1 MSKITIECKK
11 ITKSFGQGDIRVQTL
26 KGIDLVAHERE
37 MIMLM
42 GPSGSGKSTLIS
54 IIGGILQQDSGQ
66 CLVLGKEINSLKG
79 EEKTKFRGRSIGF
92 MFQYFN
98 LVPTLT
104 AIENVSIPLMLNGYD
119 RKEIMN
125 RASELLHTMGL
136 DEHRFR
142 TPGNLSGG
150 EQQRVA
156 IARACIHRPPIIL
169 CDEPTSFLDRE
180 RGEKIMEILQQ
191 IKEENNCTLVVVTHD
206 PRILH
211 HADRIL
217 TIEDGVIREEDHDGA
232 VATLAGHSSK

>member
-11 ITKSFGQGDIRVQTL
+11 ITKSFGQGDIRVETL

-42 GPSGSGKSTLIS
+42 GPSGSGKTTLIS
-54 IIGGILQQDSGQ
+54 IIGGILQQDSGE
-66 CLVLGKEINSLKG
+66 CLILGTAINSLQG

-92 MFQYFN
+92 MFQYFS

-119 RKEIMN
+119 RQEIMD
-125 RASELLHTMGL
+125 RSSALLQKMGL
-136 DEHRFR
+136 EAHRYR
-142 TPGNLSGG
+142 VPSELSGG

-169 CDEPTSFLDRE
+169 CDEPTSFLDHE
-180 RGEKIMEILQQ
+180 RGEKIMGLLQEI
-191 IKEENNCTLVVVTHD
+191 KNENNCTIIVVTHD

-217 TIEDGVIREEDHDGA
+217 VIEDGMIKESDHDGA
-232 VATLAGHSSK
+232 ISSLTGALSK